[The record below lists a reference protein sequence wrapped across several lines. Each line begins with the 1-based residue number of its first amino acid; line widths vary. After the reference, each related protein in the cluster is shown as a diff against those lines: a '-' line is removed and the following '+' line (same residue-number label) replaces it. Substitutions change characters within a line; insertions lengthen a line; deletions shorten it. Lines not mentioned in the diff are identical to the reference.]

1 MDAPKGQKVYP
12 ILTQENHPENQPEAP
27 PVQPVQP
34 AQRTTLFRTIAIS
47 AFAGLIGM
55 TYGVTALSSTL
66 VLNEPVSFYSM
77 IPLVAALVVIVSGW
91 VGSMIWMCSNDGRED
106 HEI

>member
-1 MDAPKGQKVYP
+1 MDAHKGQKVYP

-27 PVQPVQP
+27 PVEPVQK
-34 AQRTTLFRTIAIS
+34 TTLFRTIAIS

-55 TYGVTALSSTL
+55 TYGVTALSSAL
-66 VLNEPVSFYSM
+66 VLNDPVSFYSM
-77 IPLVAALVVIVSGW
+77 IPLVGALVVIVSGW